1 MLNPCSLCKA
11 ECCKTYT
18 ITVTIFD
25 LARIASKCG
34 LKIGDIAFFHEPRLL
49 GYDPD
54 MVLDTTDGYGY
65 YLLGIKSHPCRFLGG
80 DQRCMVHESAPLS
93 CRRFPNT
100 LGKRL
105 NMRFCPL
112 AARMLFRFKRADI
125 GAEKVIAEL
134 EAHKKLVR
142 MWNGKKGTRA
152 ECLEFLIE
160 KAETAETI

>member
-34 LKIGDIAFFHEPRLL
+34 LKIQDMAYFHEPRLL
-49 GYDPD
+49 TYDPD

-65 YLLGIKSHPCRFLGG
+65 YLLGLKSHPCRFLGK
-80 DQRCMVHESAPLS
+80 DDRCVAHDSAPLS

-112 AARMLFRFKRADI
+112 PSQLLFRFKGADI
-125 GAEKVIAEL
+125 GAGEVVAEL
-134 EAHKKLVR
+134 EAHKRLVR
-142 MWNGKKGTRA
+142 IWNKKKGTRE
-152 ECLEFLIE
+152 ECLSYLIE
-160 KAETAETI
+160 NEKATGSR